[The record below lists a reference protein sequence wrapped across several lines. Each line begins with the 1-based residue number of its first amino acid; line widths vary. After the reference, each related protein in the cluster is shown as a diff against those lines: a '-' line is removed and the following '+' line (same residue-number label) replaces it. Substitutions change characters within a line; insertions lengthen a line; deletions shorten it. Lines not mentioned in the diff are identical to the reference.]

1 MDDYPGKEVMVFET
15 GYIWTNESNDSANNI
30 ISSVQEGYAP
40 ASPTNQ
46 KRWLID
52 LTQEMIQRGATGVIY
67 WEPVWVSSSCRTQWG
82 QGSHQ
87 EHATFFD
94 FDNKLLGRY
103 LRSGTAQWRSP
114 PGRT

>member
-1 MDDYPGKEVMVFET
+1 MVFET

-82 QGSHQ
+82 
-87 EHATFFD
+87 
-94 FDNKLLGRY
+94 
-103 LRSGTAQWRSP
+103 
-114 PGRT
+114 